1 MECVVHPKKLG
12 KIAGAAE
19 PASTPDSLKKS
30 FRVCVVRKDPKTTVA
45 PDFLDQAECQHLM
58 DLAWGNFV
66 PSLISKSADGS
77 PENYAEDKLSTV
89 SSPTRTSSSCML
101 RYAQTSV
108 VERIEQRLAN
118 MARLP
123 LSNLER
129 LSLVRYRPGEYFDE
143 HHDGKFRPRTV
154 LIYLNDFTSGE
165 DGGTS
170 FPRLNLRFKPAC
182 GAAIMWS
189 NVMADGRLDRRV
201 SHKGL
206 PPSQGVKYVLNAF
219 FNDKVMRHV
228 ERPTALQQWAQ
239 VDLSILGG
247 TSDGTAG
254 RQSSETLQVVV
265 LSSMPEMVAV
275 QGFATVAEVAVLLSF
290 GTDVDEVLEASP
302 RSSSTVHVF
311 QFEENSTVKSLESR
325 LAAVGAQTLNHL
337 AQLRLVRLNSVRGL
351 CDRGCGPKSAYLCLV
366 DEEHVTFPLAGL
378 RVTMN
383 RGDLLLWNNVEW
395 DSGVAVELIQTF
407 RFHSSSASESLGLD
421 VCFSDVP
428 IRSLQIEAGTKILE

>member
-1 MECVVHPKKLG
+1 MERVIHPTKLG
-12 KIAGAAE
+12 EIAGSAE
-19 PASTPDSLKKS
+19 PASTPDSRKT
-30 FRVCVVRKDPKTTVA
+30 FRACVVRKDPKITVV
-45 PDFLDQAECQHLM
+45 PNFLGQSECQHLM

-101 RYAQTSV
+101 RYAQTAV
-108 VERIEQRLAN
+108 VERIEQRLAT

-129 LSLVRYRPGEYFDE
+129 LSLVRYRQGEYFDE

-154 LIYLNDFTSGE
+154 LMYLNDFTTGE

-170 FPRLNLRFKPAC
+170 FPKLHLRFKSAC

-189 NVMADGRLDRRV
+189 NVTADGREDRRV
-201 SHKGL
+201 LHKGL
-206 PPSQGVKYVLNAF
+206 PPWQGVKYVLNAF
-219 FNDKVMRHV
+219 FNNKVMRHM
-228 ERPTALQQWAQ
+228 ERPAALQQWAQ
-239 VDLSILGG
+239 VDLSTLVS

-254 RQSSETLQVVV
+254 RQSSDTLQVFV
-265 LSSMPEMVAV
+265 LSSMLKMLAV
-275 QGFATVAEVAVLLSF
+275 PGFATVAEVAVLLSG
-290 GTDVDEVLEASP
+290 GTDVEEVLEASP

-325 LAAVGAQTLNHL
+325 IAAVGAQTLNHL
-337 AQLRLVRLNSVRGL
+337 AQLRLVRLNSVLGF
-351 CDRGCGPKSAYLCLV
+351 CDRGCGPKSAYLCLE
-366 DEEHVTFPLAGL
+366 DEGHIAFPLAGL

-383 RGDLLLWNNVEW
+383 RGDLLLWNNVDW
-395 DSGVAVELIQTF
+395 DSGVAVELMQTL
-407 RFHSSSASESLGLD
+407 RFHSSTGSDSLGLD
-421 VCFSDVP
+421 VCFSDTP
-428 IRSLQIEAGTKILE
+428 IRSLQIGACAETLK